1 MRIAVQLK
9 VTVALTMVM
18 DGMEKYRLN
27 HEIGLDD
34 GWNKNGDRKRR
45 ELTGTAEWSWELI

>member
-27 HEIGLDD
+27 HEI
-34 GWNKNGDRKRR
+34 DR
-45 ELTGTAEWSWELI
+45 A